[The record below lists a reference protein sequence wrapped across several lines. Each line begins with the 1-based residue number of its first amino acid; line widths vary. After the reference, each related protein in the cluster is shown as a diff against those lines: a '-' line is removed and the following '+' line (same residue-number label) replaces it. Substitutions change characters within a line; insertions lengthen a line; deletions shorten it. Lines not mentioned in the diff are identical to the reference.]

1 MNVEVL
7 DKVLYAKANRKIII
21 LATELEN
28 GTQFILND
36 ENTSNKN
43 LSNLKSKANN
53 LIKDHKSGVIE
64 IDNGRWFI
72 NISLPPLRL
81 MIVGAVH
88 IAQPLAEIAAKSDFE
103 ITIID
108 PRSTFATNERFPNI
122 NIVKDWPAEA
132 LKSLEIDSRTA
143 VVTLTHDP
151 KLDDSAL
158 QIALNSQAFYIG
170 SLGSQKTHS
179 ARIKRLEKAGFK
191 DNEIKNIKGPIGIKI
206 GAKSPSE
213 IAISIMA
220 EIISTYRNLREPQQ

>member
-7 DKVLYAKANRKIII
+7 NKVLYAKTNRKIII

-43 LSNLKSKANN
+43 LATLKSKAND
-53 LIKDHKSGVIE
+53 LIKDHKSGIIE
-64 IDNGRWFI
+64 IDNDRWFI

-108 PRSTFATNERFPNI
+108 PRSTCLLLHI
-122 NIVKDWPAEA
+122 
-132 LKSLEIDSRTA
+132 
-143 VVTLTHDP
+143 
-151 KLDDSAL
+151 
-158 QIALNSQAFYIG
+158 
-170 SLGSQKTHS
+170 
-179 ARIKRLEKAGFK
+179 
-191 DNEIKNIKGPIGIKI
+191 
-206 GAKSPSE
+206 
-213 IAISIMA
+213 
-220 EIISTYRNLREPQQ
+220 

>member
-7 DKVLYAKANRKIII
+7 NKVLYAKTNRKIII

-43 LSNLKSKANN
+43 LATLKSKAND
-53 LIKDHKSGVIE
+53 LIKDHKSGIIE
-64 IDNGRWFI
+64 IDNDRWFI

-132 LKSLEIDSRTA
+132 LKSLKIDSRTA

-158 QIALNSQAFYIG
+158 QIALNSQAFYVG
-170 SLGSQKTHS
+170 SLGSQKTHD

>member
-21 LATELEN
+21 LATELKN
-28 GTQFILND
+28 GTQVILND
-36 ENTSNKN
+36 DNKSNKT
-43 LSNLKSKANN
+43 LSNLKNKAND

-64 IDNGRWFI
+64 IDNSRWFI

-132 LKSLEIDSRTA
+132 LKSLKIEDTPLLLLLANIFSM
-143 VVTLTHDP
+143 
-151 KLDDSAL
+151 
-158 QIALNSQAFYIG
+158 
-170 SLGSQKTHS
+170 
-179 ARIKRLEKAGFK
+179 RIVAS
-191 DNEIKNIKGPIGIKI
+191 NIFPL
-206 GAKSPSE
+206 SS
-213 IAISIMA
+213 
-220 EIISTYRNLREPQQ
+220 